1 MRSRQPL
8 IAINRAAVVLLLCS
22 VSLHHVCRAAI
33 TVKGSKDVEKKLAAI
48 EASGAPCVSITGF
61 CEAFGYAAR
70 RGMAAQKLTC
80 LKGTARI
87 VFSQDIPFYYV
98 NDSLYQMPCGP
109 ILRKETLYLPVWLCA
124 LVFSR
129 AENQTIEWNADDSVI
144 FARPEAAEKTPG
156 ARSALKKTA
165 IADGDEPD
173 TTQQVIK
180 TIVIDP
186 GHGGKDPGAIGP
198 DNTREKDI
206 VLSIALKL
214 RDMLKKK
221 SA

>member
-1 MRSRQPL
+1 MRSRQLL
-8 IAINRAAVVLLLCS
+8 IAINRAAVILLLGS
-22 VSLHHVCRAAI
+22 VSLHDVCRAAI
-33 TVKGSKDVEKKLAAI
+33 TVKGSKDGETKLPAI
-48 EASGAPCVSITGF
+48 EVSGMACVSIPGF

-70 RGMAAQKLTC
+70 RGIAAQKLTC
-80 LKGTARI
+80 LKGTSRI
-87 VFSQDIPFYYV
+87 VFSQDVPFYYV
-98 NDSLYQMPCGP
+98 NDSLYQMPFSP
-109 ILRKETLYLPVWLCA
+109 VFRKETLYLPVWLCA

-129 AENQTIEWNADDSVI
+129 AENQTIEWNADDSVV
-144 FARPEAAEKTPG
+144 FTRPEAAEKTPG
-156 ARSALKKTA
+156 GRSTQKKTA
-165 IADGDEPD
+165 IAGGHEPD

-221 SA
+221 SV